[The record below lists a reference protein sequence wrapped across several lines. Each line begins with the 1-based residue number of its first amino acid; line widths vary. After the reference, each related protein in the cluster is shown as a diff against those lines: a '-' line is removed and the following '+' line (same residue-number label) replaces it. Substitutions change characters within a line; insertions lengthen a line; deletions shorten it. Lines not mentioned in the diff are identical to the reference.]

1 MEYLVGM
8 SNADV
13 TAPKQRGTPFPPGV
27 SGNPAGRP
35 RGSRNRLADAFI
47 TDVRDVW
54 EMHGRDAL
62 ERVARDQPEVLVK
75 VVASLMPRDIDVNVS
90 ATVNAVSFAERF
102 RTAVELLGNQ
112 PQQPKMRTIEHKAT
126 TSARKPA

>member
-1 MEYLVGM
+1 MAVM
-8 SNADV
+8 SETEV
-13 TAPKQRGTPFPPGV
+13 TAEKQRPGHLFKPGV
-27 SGNPAGRP
+27 SGNPSGRP

-54 EMHGRDAL
+54 EVHGRDAL

-90 ATVNAVSFAERF
+90 AEISVGTFAEQF
-102 RTAVELLGNQ
+102 RAACAMLGNDV
-112 PQQPKMRTIEHKAT
+112 PPHNEPKPIKTIEHADV
-126 TSARKPA
+126 RLRR

>member
-1 MEYLVGM
+1 MR
-8 SNADV
+8 NTDV

-75 VVASLMPRDIDVNVS
+75 VVASLMPRDVDISVS
-90 ATVNAVSFAERF
+90 ATVSATSFAENF
-102 RTAVELLGNQ
+102 RHALSLLGNG
-112 PQQPKMRTIEHKAT
+112 PKPKMKTIEHKAT
-126 TSARKPA
+126 PSARKPA